1 MTTVDNALELLDLF
15 GETQPE
21 LGLSDMARLAGRD
34 KATTLRLLSALVRH
48 GLVEKNSVT
57 RLYRLGP
64 GILRLARI
72 REATFPVT
80 SILQPVLEDL
90 TRETGETAHA
100 SLLAGDRL
108 VTIGVADSPRAIR
121 VSLEAGLVLP
131 LHATASGIA
140 CLAWG
145 GPDLLDRTTAGVAE
159 LQRFTDATETG
170 LDRIR
175 ARIAEARR
183 TGFAVG
189 AQTFETDVFGIGA
202 PLFSNAGTAC
212 GAIAVATP
220 AHRMTDELA
229 RRIMDLVTQAAVIAS
244 RRMGAEPPAG
254 FLAASRSAA

>member
-15 GETQPE
+15 GETRPE

-34 KATTLRLLSALVRH
+34 KATTLRLLSALMRH
-48 GLVEKNSVT
+48 GLVEKSPAT

-64 GILRLARI
+64 GVLRLARI

-80 SILQPVLEDL
+80 SILQPVLEEL

-145 GPDLLDRTTAGVAE
+145 DPDLLDRTGAGPFP
-159 LQRFTDATETG
+159 RFTDATETG

-175 ARIAEARR
+175 ARIDDARR
-183 TGFAVG
+183 TGVAIG
-189 AQTFETDVFGIGA
+189 AQTFETDVHGIGA

-212 GAIAVATP
+212 GAVAVATP

-229 RRIMDLVTQAAVIAS
+229 RTIVTLVTEAAVTAS
-244 RRMGAEPPAG
+244 RRMGAEPPAA
-254 FLAASRSAA
+254 FLAARRSAA

>member
-15 GETQPE
+15 GEARPE

-48 GLVEKNSVT
+48 GLVEKNPAT

-72 REATFPVT
+72 REATFPAT
-80 SILQPVLEDL
+80 SILQPVLEEL
-90 TRETGETAHA
+90 TAETGETSHA

-145 GPDLLDRTTAGVAE
+145 EPDLFDRTAAAAGP
-159 LQRFTDATETG
+159 LQRFTDATETR
-170 LDRIR
+170 LDAVR

-183 TGFAVG
+183 SGVAIG
-189 AQTFETDVFGIGA
+189 AQTFETDVHGIGA

-220 AHRMTDELA
+220 AHRMTDDLA
-229 RRIMDLVTQAAVIAS
+229 RMIVSLVTDAAVRAS
-244 RRMGAEPPAG
+244 RRMGAEPPST
-254 FLAASRSAA
+254 FLAARRSAA